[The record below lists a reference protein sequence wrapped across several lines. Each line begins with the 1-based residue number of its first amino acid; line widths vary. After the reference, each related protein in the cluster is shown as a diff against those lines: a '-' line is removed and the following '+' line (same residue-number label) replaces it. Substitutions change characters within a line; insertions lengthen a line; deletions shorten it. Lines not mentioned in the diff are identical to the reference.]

1 MLRAFSTRLLI
12 LSSFLLLAAPH
23 LCAAEP
29 APQTQTEKE
38 SYSIGY
44 QVGLSMKTDGVEV
57 DFERLVQGLQD
68 AIDAKEPRLG
78 TEEMRKLI
86 VDLKKKARDAQ
97 MRKIQEQI
105 VKNAQESE
113 KFLEENGKKEGIKTT
128 ASGLQ
133 YKVLKEGDGIAP
145 GPEDFVTVNYRG
157 TFTDGQEF
165 DSSYAKGEPIRVQVD
180 GVIKGWTEALP
191 MMKAGS
197 KWQLFVPPD
206 LAYGR
211 RGSGQRI
218 PPNKVLVFEME
229 LLAIEKGD
237 KADQQLGAQT
247 VKTPAV
253 RKMNITGEIGKATHG
268 YIIRGEQPQMIW
280 TILNPDPNILDA
292 FVKSEK
298 TVPMEIR
305 IVSGDNVDIE
315 KIDGKKYDVAR
326 GDKADQASS
335 AQTVKTPAVRKMN
348 ITGEIGKAAH
358 GYIIR
363 GKQPQM
369 IWTILNADPNI
380 LDAFVKSEKTVPM
393 EIRIVS
399 GDNVDI
405 EKIDGKK
412 YR

>member
-1 MLRAFSTRLLI
+1 MLKTPSTKMFILLC
-12 LSSFLLLAAPH
+12 FLLFAAPH
-23 LCAAEP
+23 LFAAEP
-29 APQTQTEKE
+29 APALETQTEKE

-57 DFERLVQGLQD
+57 DFDRLVQGLQD

-86 VDLKKKARDAQ
+86 VDLKKRSRDAR

-105 VKNAQESE
+105 VANAAESE
-113 KFLEENGKKEGIKTT
+113 KFLEENGKKEGIQTT

-157 TFTDGQEF
+157 TLIDGKEF
-165 DSSYAKGEPIRVQVD
+165 DSSYAKGKPIKVQVD

-191 MMKAGS
+191 MMKPGA
-197 KWQLFVPPD
+197 KWQLFVPPQ
-206 LAYGR
+206 LGYGR

-229 LLAIEKGD
+229 LLAVEKGD
-237 KADQQLGAQT
+237 QANPASSAQT
-247 VKTPAV
+247 GQTGAV
-253 RKMNITGEIGKATHG
+253 RQMNITGEIGKAANE
-268 YIIRGEQPQMIW
+268 YIIRGKQPQMIW

-298 TVPMEIR
+298 TVPMEVR
-305 IVSGDNVDIE
+305 IVSGDNVNIE
-315 KIDGKKYDVAR
+315 KIDGKA
-326 GDKADQASS
+326 
-335 AQTVKTPAVRKMN
+335 
-348 ITGEIGKAAH
+348 
-358 GYIIR
+358 
-363 GKQPQM
+363 
-369 IWTILNADPNI
+369 
-380 LDAFVKSEKTVPM
+380 
-393 EIRIVS
+393 
-399 GDNVDI
+399 
-405 EKIDGKK
+405 

>member
-1 MLRAFSTRLLI
+1 MLRAFSTRLFI
-12 LSSFLLLAAPH
+12 FSCFLLLVAPH
-23 LCAAEP
+23 LFAAESAP
-29 APQTQTEKE
+29 ALETQNEKE

-44 QVGLSMKTDGVEV
+44 QVGVSMKTDGVEV

-68 AIDAKEPRLG
+68 AINEKEPTLS
-78 TEEMRKLI
+78 TQEMRKLI
-86 VDLKKKARDAQ
+86 VDLKKRARAVQ

-105 VKNAQESE
+105 VENAAESA

-165 DSSYAKGEPIRVQVD
+165 DSSYAKGEPIRIQVD

-191 MMKAGS
+191 MMKTGS
-197 KWQLFVPPD
+197 KWQLFVPPH
-206 LAYGR
+206 LGYGR
-211 RGSGQRI
+211 GGSGRRI

-229 LLAIEKGD
+229 LLTVEKGD
-237 KADQQLGAQT
+237 KADQASSAQSAR
-247 VKTPAV
+247 TPAV
-253 RKMNITGEIGKATHG
+253 RQMNITGEIGKAQHG
-268 YIIRGEQPQMIW
+268 YIIRGKQPQMIW

-315 KIDGKKYDVAR
+315 KIDGK
-326 GDKADQASS
+326 
-335 AQTVKTPAVRKMN
+335 
-348 ITGEIGKAAH
+348 E
-358 GYIIR
+358 
-363 GKQPQM
+363 
-369 IWTILNADPNI
+369 
-380 LDAFVKSEKTVPM
+380 
-393 EIRIVS
+393 
-399 GDNVDI
+399 
-405 EKIDGKK
+405 